1 MFHLRMNR
9 TFVCKGV
16 PEMNTEM
23 DIETEDE
30 FINKPLNLKEERVPF
45 HGATL
50 HLHVSTVAHNGQT
63 MRFNEGV

>member
-1 MFHLRMNR
+1 
-9 TFVCKGV
+9 
-16 PEMNTEM
+16 MNTEM
-23 DIETEDE
+23 DTETEDE
-30 FINKPLNLKEERVPF
+30 FINKPLNLKEEWVPF